1 MNITTQTKW
10 TPEQIEYLQEWAE
23 FLPVEQIAKK
33 VNKSVNAVWNRAK
46 EEKLNL
52 KPIYDNWSSKELARL
67 LNINNETICV
77 WIRKGELKAKQSRK
91 IKGSVFR
98 ISKENFKDFYLK
110 YRDKKHC
117 FNRINQENL
126 QWILEG

>member
-98 ISKENFKDFYLK
+98 ISKENFKVFYLK

-126 QWILEG
+126 NWILEG